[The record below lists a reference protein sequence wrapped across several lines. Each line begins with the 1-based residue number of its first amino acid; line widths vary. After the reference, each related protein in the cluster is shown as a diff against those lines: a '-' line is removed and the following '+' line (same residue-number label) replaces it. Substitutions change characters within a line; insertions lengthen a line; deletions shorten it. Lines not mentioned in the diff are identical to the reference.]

1 MSHMNTHT
9 YTVVVILDYFFSKGL
24 KRIVKAAVSSQTAE
38 YSPIAVFTCE
48 MLQNL
53 RTFSTSEDH

>member
-1 MSHMNTHT
+1 MMT
-9 YTVVVILDYFFSKGL
+9 YARTQHRGGANAGAKGL

-38 YSPIAVFTCE
+38 DSPIAVLTCL
-48 MLQNL
+48 MLQIL